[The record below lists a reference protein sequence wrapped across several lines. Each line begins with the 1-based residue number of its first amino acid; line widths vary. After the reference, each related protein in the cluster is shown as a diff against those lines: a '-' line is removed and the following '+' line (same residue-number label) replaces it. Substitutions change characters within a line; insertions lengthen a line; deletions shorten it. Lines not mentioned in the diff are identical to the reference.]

1 MLSPFYNEFDTCPL
15 SMMSGISGPG
25 RQEGEHRSPFQL
37 DRDRVVF
44 SFAFRRLQSK
54 TQVFHSGE
62 YDFYRTRLTHS
73 LEVARIARSINDWLQ
88 SQPDNPLP
96 HDHHIDGDLLE
107 VVGLSH
113 DLGHPPFGHIGE
125 RKLNELM
132 EGYGGFEGNAQTLR
146 ILTELIYERREGT
159 RGMLPT
165 RALLD
170 GVMKYKA
177 LWGER
182 GGQYRASQPAELPQT
197 EPQQSQQPAAAAGHP
212 EAAKATEPAA
222 FSSLHTGHASQSGQP
237 AQPTP
242 PANKFLYNEQK
253 KYRDF
258 IFGGSDLPAELRD
271 WRRVDEA
278 KSIECQIMDWA
289 DDTAYSLHDIV
300 DGVKAGFLTHES
312 ISRWAAEKGKLED
325 DEQRWIEK
333 LLQAIREEK
342 LEAVISLKIGSFI
355 RACSLQPYHSALSHL
370 SQRHAWY
377 LHVDANT
384 RAECT
389 LYKELALDIIFRSSL
404 IQQLEFKGGYVLE
417 RLFNALAEN
426 YLSTASGKP
435 KSSRLKLV
443 PEMVNGWLIKET
455 DPIKRARLL
464 CDYLAS
470 LTDHQAQRLYKR
482 LFDPD
487 FGSISDLG

>member
-1 MLSPFYNEFDTCPL
+1 MLTPFYNEFDTCTLSDAPGPL
-15 SMMSGISGPG
+15 
-25 RQEGEHRSPFQL
+25 RQSGEHRTPFQL

-44 SFAFRRLQSK
+44 SYAFRRLQSK
-54 TQVFHSGE
+54 TQVFHPGE

-73 LEVARIARSINDWLQ
+73 LEVARIARSINDWLI

-96 HDHHIDGDLLE
+96 HGHAIDGDLLE

-132 EGYGGFEGNAQTLR
+132 ADFGGFEGNAQTLR
-146 ILTELIYERREGT
+146 ILTELIYERRGGT

-182 GGQYRASQPAELPQT
+182 GGVSR
-197 EPQQSQQPAAAAGHP
+197 QQREAAGSSMATADSAEHP
-212 EAAKATEPAA
+212 LP
-222 FSSLHTGHASQSGQP
+222 S
-237 AQPTP
+237 
-242 PANKFLYNEQK
+242 NKFLYDEQK
-253 KYRDF
+253 RYRDF
-258 IFGGSDLPAELRD
+258 IFGSSEPLPAQLAD
-271 WRRVDEA
+271 WRTLNVT

-312 ISRWAAEKGKLED
+312 ITRWAAAKDIEG
-325 DEQRWIEK
+325 DEQGWIEK
-333 LLQAIREEK
+333 LLAAIDEEK

-355 RACSLQPYHSALSHL
+355 RACSLQAQENHLSALT
-370 SQRHAWY
+370 QRHAWH
-377 LHVDANT
+377 LHVDPNV
-384 RAECT
+384 RAECA
-389 LYKELALDIIFRSSL
+389 LYKEMALDIIFRSSL

-417 RLFNALAEN
+417 RLFNAMAEN
-426 YLSTASGKP
+426 YLQDRRPRTT
-435 KSSRLKLV
+435 RLKLV
-443 PEMVNGWLIKET
+443 PEIVHGWMVEEKNLHN
-455 DPIKRARLL
+455 RARLL

-482 LFDPD
+482 LFNPD
-487 FGSISDLG
+487 FGSIADLA

>member
-1 MLSPFYNEFDTCPL
+1 MLTPFYNAFDTATL
-15 SMMSGISGPG
+15 SDAAGPS
-25 RQEGEHRSPFQL
+25 RQSGEHRTAFQL

-54 TQVFHSGE
+54 TQVFHPGE

-73 LEVARIARSINDWLQ
+73 LEVARIARSINDWLT

-96 HDHHIDGDLLE
+96 QGHAIDGDLLE

-132 EGYGGFEGNAQTLR
+132 ADFGGFEGNAQTLR
-146 ILTELIYERREGT
+146 ILTELIYERRSGT

-182 GGQYRASQPAELPQT
+182 GGVSRQARETAEQNRQVQ
-197 EPQQSQQPAAAAGHP
+197 E
-212 EAAKATEPAA
+212 
-222 FSSLHTGHASQSGQP
+222 GQP
-237 AQPTP
+237 TGIQLNETSRLIEKIKEAGEAHLPG
-242 PANKFLYNEQK
+242 NKFLYDEQK

-258 IFGGSDLPAELRD
+258 IFGGDLGLPQEFAD
-271 WRRVDEA
+271 WRALNET

-312 ISRWAAEKGKLED
+312 ITRWAAQKNIEG
-325 DEQRWIEK
+325 DEQRWIDK
-333 LLQAIREEK
+333 LLDAIDEEK
-342 LEAVISLKIGSFI
+342 LEAVISLKIGTFI
-355 RACSLQPYHSALSHL
+355 RACSLEAQESPLGSLT
-370 SQRHAWY
+370 QRHAWH
-377 LHVDANT
+377 LHVDPNV
-384 RAECT
+384 RAECA
-389 LYKELALDIIFRSSL
+389 LYKEMALDIIFRSSL

-417 RLFNALAEN
+417 RLFGAMADN
-426 YLSTASGKP
+426 YLQDRRPRAP
-435 KSSRLKLV
+435 RLKLV
-443 PEMVNGWLIKET
+443 PEMVHGWMVEEKNLHA
-455 DPIKRARLL
+455 RARLL

-487 FGSISDLG
+487 FGSISDIA

>member
-1 MLSPFYNEFDTCPL
+1 MLTPFYNAFDTCVL
-15 SMMSGISGPG
+15 TGASGPA
-25 RQEGEHRSPFQL
+25 RQDGEHRSPFQL

-44 SFAFRRLQSK
+44 SYAFRRLQSK

-73 LEVARIARSINDWLQ
+73 LEVARIARSINDWLR
-88 SQPDNPLP
+88 SRADNPLP
-96 HDHHIDGDLLE
+96 QGHAIDGDLLE

-132 EGYGGFEGNAQTLR
+132 APYGGFEGNAQTLR
-146 ILTELIYERREGT
+146 ILTDLIYERRSGT

-165 RALLD
+165 RAFVD
-170 GVMKYKA
+170 GIMKYKA

-182 GGQYRASQPAELPQT
+182 GGIATGAPASV
-197 EPQQSQQPAAAAGHP
+197 SAAAAAP
-212 EAAKATEPAA
+212 TAAP
-222 FSSLHTGHASQSGQP
+222 F
-237 AQPTP
+237 
-242 PANKFLYNEQK
+242 NKFLYNEQADS
-253 KYRDF
+253 RAF
-258 IFGGSDLPAELRD
+258 VFGGETPPPALASDPHALNAC
-271 WRRVDEA
+271 

-300 DGVKAGFLTHES
+300 DGVKAGFLSHES
-312 ISRWAAEKGKLED
+312 ITRWAETENIEG

-333 LLQAIREEK
+333 LLDAIRAEK

-355 RACSLQPYHSALSHL
+355 RACSLVPQENFLSTL
-370 SQRHAWY
+370 TQRHAWH
-377 LHVDANT
+377 LSIDTAV
-384 RAECT
+384 RAECD
-389 LYKELALDIIFRSSL
+389 LYKELAFDIIFRSSL
-404 IQQLEFKGGYVLE
+404 IQQLEFKGGYLLE
-417 RLFNALAEN
+417 RLFHALAEH
-426 YLSTASGKP
+426 YLHERKP
-435 KSSRLKLV
+435 KTPRLKLV
-443 PEMVNGWLIKET
+443 PEIVHGWLTQEP
-455 DPIKRARLL
+455 DAPARARLL